1 MTRRPVLFTLMILSL
16 SGCWNDPQSQTAAS
30 SYAITTLLLDPGR
43 CSTDVSTGRVDCSVL
58 YAATA
63 GNGVFKS
70 EDGGTSWSRRV
81 DGLYEWNITVLAMD
95 PKDPMTLYAGT
106 ENSGLFKT
114 TDGGA
119 NWFNPSTSAGTIRS
133 ITAITV
139 DPYAT
144 CLPSPCIYVGSE
156 ESGVWVSDD
165 NGLSWAQMNDGLPP
179 GEGTIVTALVV
190 FSYSGS
196 PSVLYAGTEGGH
208 LYKFNRTVNNG
219 TWEEAL
225 PGLSEKTTA
234 SPLVIAVNPITP
246 SELYVGTSGGESEST
261 GGTFRSVNAGQTW
274 TVMPIP
280 NAQNFSVR
288 VLTFCLQVEPRCP
301 PTVPDT
307 ADLPENDDLR
317 ESNILYA
324 GVYGLSITSLP
335 VLPGGLWTNLFSAT
349 SDVMIGN
356 NVSSLAI
363 DTQRHTTLYAGTL
376 LGFVIKSQ
384 DAGATWERIDIDL

>member
-43 CSTDVSTGRVDCSVL
+43 CSTDISTNRVDCSVV

-70 EDGGTSWSRRV
+70 EDGGTSWSRQV
-81 DGLYEWNITVLAMD
+81 NGLFEWNITVLAMD
-95 PKDPMTLYAGT
+95 PKDAMTLYAGT
-106 ENSGLFKT
+106 ENNGLFRT
-114 TDGGA
+114 SDGGTIWSNA
-119 NWFNPSTSAGTIRS
+119 GSAGAIRS
-133 ITAITV
+133 ITAIAI
-139 DPYAT
+139 DPHT
-144 CLPSPCIYVGSE
+144 CQFPPCTEIYVGSE
-156 ESGVWVSDD
+156 ESGVWVSRDR
-165 NGLSWAQMNDGLPP
+165 GLSWAQMNNGLPP
-179 GEGTIVTALVV
+179 GEGTIVTALTVS
-190 FSYSGS
+190 SYNKS
-196 PSVLYAGTEGGH
+196 PSDLYAGTEGGH
-208 LYKFNRTVNNG
+208 LYKLDRSKIPNE
-219 TWEEAL
+219 WKEDL

-246 SELYVGTSGGESEST
+246 SELYVGTSGGEGEST
-261 GGTFRSVNAGQTW
+261 GGTFRSVDAGLNW
-274 TVMPIP
+274 NVVPIP

-307 ADLPENDDLR
+307 ADPPENDDLR
-317 ESNILYA
+317 EENILYA
-324 GVYGLSITSLP
+324 GVYGLSITPLP
-335 VLPGGLWTNLFSAT
+335 ALPGGLWTNLFSST

-363 DTQRHTTLYAGTL
+363 DTLRHTTLYAGTL

-384 DAGATWERIDIDL
+384 DAGATWERIDINL